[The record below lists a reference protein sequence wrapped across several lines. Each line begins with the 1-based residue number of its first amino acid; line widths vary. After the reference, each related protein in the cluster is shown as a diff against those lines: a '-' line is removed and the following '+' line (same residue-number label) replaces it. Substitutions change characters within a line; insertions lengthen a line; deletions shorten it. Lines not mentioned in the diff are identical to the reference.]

1 MTEIDLTPFRFT
13 PTESVVYS
21 ALLRLGP
28 STGYGIGRATR
39 LARANAYAALE
50 GLVTRGAAQRTS
62 GRPIQYRPADPQAL
76 PARLAAEQGE
86 ALDRLSRALS
96 DASHPAEPET
106 RVIAGARAVANLIQ
120 QLVARADHTV
130 QGILAADLW
139 RPTLPAWRRA
149 MTRAAVDVRLA
160 GEATDTEGIA
170 KGAVDPGTPT
180 LLLID
185 DAQVLTATGGGD
197 QVTAL
202 WSSHPLIATLARSAL
217 RNLT

>member
-1 MTEIDLTPFRFT
+1 MPDVDLTPFGFP
-13 PTESVVYS
+13 PTESVVYA

-28 STGYGIGRATR
+28 STGYGVGHATR
-39 LARANAYAALE
+39 LARANSYAALA
-50 GLVTRGAAQRTS
+50 GRVTRGAAHRTP
-62 GRPIQYRPADPQAL
+62 GRPVQYRPTDPQAL
-76 PARLAAEQGE
+76 LAHLAAQQGE
-86 ALDRLSRALS
+86 ALDRLSRALE
-96 DASHPAEPET
+96 DASHPTEPET
-106 RVIAGARAVANLIQ
+106 RVVAGARAVANLIQ
-120 QLVARADHTV
+120 QLVARADQTV

-149 MTRAAVDVRLA
+149 TSRAAVEVRLA
-160 GEATDTEGIA
+160 GEAADTEGIV

-185 DAQVLTATGGGD
+185 DTQVLTASGGGD

-217 RNLT
+217 RHLA